1 MKPIINLAVTVL
13 AFGLPVLASAQMYSS
28 VYASGSGLY
37 QPYIAVQAGISVL
50 PDSDFAYTSI
60 RTQEASFDTGYGMSI
75 KFGTQVDQ
83 LRIEAQVQYAEN
95 DLDEVVA
102 NGTNN
107 NASGELAVTAL
118 TANAV
123 WVMAPREDFHPYV
136 GAGVGVADLSINNAQ
151 LPNSVFIDDSDTV
164 FAYQF
169 IAGVELAMS
178 PQVAVYAGYHY
189 LATSDP
195 EFETADGDTLRTE
208 YSAHRIA
215 AGLRYS
221 F

>member
-1 MKPIINLAVTVL
+1 MKRITHVAAAVL
-13 AFGLPVLASAQMYSS
+13 ALGLPVLAMAQTYSS

-37 QPYIAVQAGISVL
+37 QPYIAVQAGVSVL
-50 PDSDFAYTSI
+50 SDSDSAYANS
-60 RTQEASFDTGYGMSI
+60 RTGEASFDTGYGVSI

-95 DLDEVVA
+95 DFEELPFGPAAGDA
-102 NGTNN
+102 N
-107 NASGELAVTAL
+107 GELAITAL

-123 WVMAPREDFHPYV
+123 WVMAPREDLHPYV
-136 GAGVGVADLSINNAQ
+136 GAGVGVADLAIDSARFSGGD
-151 LPNSVFIDDSDTV
+151 LADDSDTV

-169 IAGVELAMS
+169 MAGLELEMS
-178 PQVAVYAGYHY
+178 PRVAVYAGYHY

-195 EFETADGDTLRTE
+195 EFETAKGKTFRTE